1 MPKGKGTYG
10 TKKGRPKKT
19 DPNYDK
25 LPWKTKQ
32 RYDLMIEKVQ
42 QERKKKK
49 KK

>member
-1 MPKGKGTYG
+1 MTHKPGH
-10 TKKGRPKKT
+10 KT

-42 QERKKKK
+42 QERKKRKK
-49 KK
+49 KKK